1 MVFITAD
8 TWRENGIEVII
19 ADGVKWLN
27 ETKIEEQIGYTTLRN
42 VVKQYSSNLRK
53 QRQDLIKTG

>member
-8 TWRENGIEVII
+8 TWRENGIQVII